1 MQLTDLTEP
10 YINRTR
16 IYLGNVFL
24 LHLDYNSAHS
34 LRVIK
39 PIMWGVY
46 DLKYVWAKRLKKY
59 LDYRLFVL
67 VYVDTDKKRELLR
80 IVKKDKYF
88 EDCYPLSLVDTKT
101 QLLVFKIPRTL
112 RKSYDRFLEGKFSE
126 MYTTSQLMKFR
137 IEPFEDGANNALH
150 AVLTKNP
157 EYKEVFEERLFKY
170 FDVETTVGD
179 NDELDNFYVPP
190 TYEAFNVEHY
200 GPMPKIE

>member
-59 LDYRLFVL
+59 LDYRLFVF
-67 VYVDTDKKRELLR
+67 VYVDTD
-80 IVKKDKYF
+80 
-88 EDCYPLSLVDTKT
+88 
-101 QLLVFKIPRTL
+101 
-112 RKSYDRFLEGKFSE
+112 
-126 MYTTSQLMKFR
+126 
-137 IEPFEDGANNALH
+137 
-150 AVLTKNP
+150 
-157 EYKEVFEERLFKY
+157 
-170 FDVETTVGD
+170 
-179 NDELDNFYVPP
+179 
-190 TYEAFNVEHY
+190 
-200 GPMPKIE
+200 